1 MRSSFFNVLFNVPV
15 AAAVA
20 ILATG
25 LSGVASASVYK
36 CMGEDAKKP
45 IYQDS
50 PCPAGKEL
58 RNFDT
63 DPAEVSVIPFRA
75 VPGTTT
81 TQVTPKAEK
90 AAPVSRAD
98 KKKDAA
104 AVVDVAQRKFI
115 IAGMSESE
123 VVSRIG
129 APDVTSGNKAT
140 KTLRW
145 GYLPTPGDPQTI
157 TTIVFDYGKV
167 IEVERKVV
175 K

>member
-1 MRSSFFNVLFNVPV
+1 MRSSSFNAIFKATV
-15 AAAVA
+15 AAVVA
-20 ILATG
+20 ACLAG
-25 LSGVASASVYK
+25 AASASVYK
-36 CMGEDAKKP
+36 CMGEDAKQP

-81 TQVTPKAEK
+81 TQVAPKVEK
-90 AAPVSRAD
+90 PAPASKVE
-98 KKKDAA
+98 KKKDVPV
-104 AVVDVAQRKFI
+104 VVDIAQRKFI
-115 IAGMSESE
+115 VPGMSESE
-123 VVSRIG
+123 VVARIG
-129 APDVTSGNKAT
+129 SPDMTSGGKGR
-140 KTLRW
+140 KTSRW
-145 GYLPTPGDPQTI
+145 GYLPAPGDPQTI